1 MKYRSKKTY
10 KMKQFIFSLSL
21 FLFSFSVFAQDIPE
35 RPNPPRL
42 VNDLA
47 NVLSEQEKQQL
58 ESELV
63 QFNDQTSTQI
73 AILTIPSLY
82 GFEVADFLTQVF
94 NKWGIG
100 QAGKNNGILIVFK
113 PKTVNA
119 KGDVFI
125 VTGYGLEGILPDAV
139 INRNVVDYEMIPRF
153 KQGDIYGGLYA
164 GSKVIKELAAKEYT
178 AVAYQKK
185 TSGKKSEKGG
195 GGFILV
201 ILFIIIL
208 VSIFRGGRGG
218 HYNSGGSLPFWLALG
233 LLGGGRGGG
242 SFGGFSGGS
251 GGFGGGGGG
260 FGGGGGGF
268 GGFGG
273 GMSGGGGAGGSW

>member
-1 MKYRSKKTY
+1 
-10 KMKQFIFSLSL
+10 MKQILLIIFLSV
-21 FLFSFSVFAQDIPE
+21 FTVSVFAQDIPE

-42 VNDLA
+42 VNDMA
-47 NVLSEQEKQQL
+47 NVLSDQEEQQL

-73 AILTIPSLY
+73 AILTVPSLNGY
-82 GFEVADFLTQVF
+82 EVADFSTQVF
-94 NKWGIG
+94 NKWQIG

-113 PKTVNA
+113 PKTA
-119 KGDVFI
+119 TTKGAVFV

-153 KQGDIYGGLYA
+153 KEGDIYGGLYA
-164 GSKVIKELAAKEYT
+164 GSKVIKELAAQEYT
-178 AVAYQKK
+178 AADYQKK
-185 TSGKKSEKGG
+185 TAGKKSEKDGG
-195 GGFILV
+195 GGLFIV
-201 ILFIIIL
+201 ILIIIVL
-208 VSIFRGGRGG
+208 VSLFKGG
-218 HYNSGGSLPFWLALG
+218 HGGGYSSRGSLPFWLAMG
-233 LLGGGRGGG
+233 LLGSNRGGG

-251 GGFGGGGGG
+251 GG